1 MTMFSKE
8 RKPDPDVI
16 DVTIGPRATF
26 SGDLRCDGSIRID
39 GVMESGHLETLGNV
53 IISPGAKVMAT
64 VNARTVS
71 ISGAFNGEIDAQRV
85 ELLEGGRA
93 WGKIKVA
100 SFLLDEG
107 AYLRGELVMQEET
120 PPEPFA
126 LPRGVNPIPV
136 VDKPAE
142 LAAATASATEASGAT
157 TPDEG

>member
-1 MTMFSKE
+1 MFSKE

-39 GVMESGHLETLGNV
+39 GVMESGRLETLGNV

-64 VNARTVS
+64 INARTVS

-93 WGKIKVA
+93 WGVIKVV

-107 AYLRGELVMQEET
+107 AYLRGELVMQDET
-120 PPEPFA
+120 PAEPFV
-126 LPRGVNPIPV
+126 LPRGTTPIPV
-136 VDKPAE
+136 VEKPAV
-142 LAAATASATEASGAT
+142 APPVEAPNEA
-157 TPDEG
+157 PDEG

>member
-1 MTMFSKE
+1 MFSKE

-26 SGDLRCDGSIRID
+26 NGDLRCDGSIRID
-39 GVMESGHLETLGNV
+39 GVMESGRLETLGNV

-64 VNARTVS
+64 IDARTVS
-71 ISGAFNGEIDAQRV
+71 ISGAFNGEINAQRV

-93 WGKIKVA
+93 WGVIKVA

-126 LPRGVNPIPV
+126 LPRGAAPIPV
-136 VDKPAE
+136 VE
-142 LAAATASATEASGAT
+142 TSAAATSVEAT
-157 TPDEG
+157 DEG